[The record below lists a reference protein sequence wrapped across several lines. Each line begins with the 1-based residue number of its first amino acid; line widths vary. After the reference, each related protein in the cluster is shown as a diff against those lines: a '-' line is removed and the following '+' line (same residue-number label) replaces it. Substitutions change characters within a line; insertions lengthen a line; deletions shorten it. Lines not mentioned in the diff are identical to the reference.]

1 MAKEVF
7 GEYGDLITFLEEGC
21 KNVKPVLN
29 PKQLKC
35 LDIDP
40 K

>member
-7 GEYGDLITFLEEGC
+7 GGYSDLITFLEEEC
-21 KNVKPVLN
+21 KNVKSVLN
-29 PKQLKC
+29 LKQLKC